1 MYFLNGDRIYIKPEK
16 ACGGMEEQLE
26 NCFEQLGNINSG
38 QKVFKINFFAETNSK
53 KEYGQLQKKIQ
64 HRINSVFSY
73 EVLITLIAQP
83 PLSSIIIVE
92 ACFYRPEEWEVK
104 FIHSENH
111 GAVLFK
117 KENTEILIGSSQSY
131 SNYSCKKNAEKVF
144 SGLIDIFNQAFF
156 PLNSIV
162 RQWNYIENI
171 LEFDGENQRYQEF
184 NNVRSG
190 VYGDTF
196 KEKGYP
202 SATGIGMNQ
211 GGVII
216 EFIAIKSKELITKA
230 IDNPKQISA
239 HSYSKNVLVGE
250 ECVLKTTPKFERARY
265 IELFGKKLIFISGT
279 ASIVGEKTVG
289 VGDAVEQTEVTINNI
304 QQLYSSQILEDLTD
318 TTINPKYGHA
328 RIYIKNRKDYSKIRS
343 AFKKHYGNLPVVY
356 IVADICRKDLL
367 VEIEGKVIL
376 E

>member
-16 ACGGMEEQLE
+16 ACGAMSEQLE
-26 NCFEQLGNINSG
+26 SCFVQLSKINSG
-38 QKVFKINFFAETNSK
+38 QKVFKLNFFAETNSK
-53 KEYGQLQKKIQ
+53 TEYEQLQKKIQ
-64 HRINSVFSY
+64 DRIKITFPF
-73 EVLITLIAQP
+73 EVLVTLIAQP
-83 PLSSIIIVE
+83 PLSSKVIVE

-104 FIHSENH
+104 FLNAENS

-117 KENTEILIGSSQSY
+117 KVNTEILIGSSQSY
-131 SNYSCKKNAEKVF
+131 SNYACRINSEKAF
-144 SGLIDIFNQAFF
+144 GGLIDIFTTAFF
-156 PLNSIV
+156 PINSIV

-171 LEFDGENQRYQEF
+171 LGSDGENQRYQEF

-190 VYGDTF
+190 VYGNTF
-196 KEKGYP
+196 SEKGYP

-211 GGVII
+211 GGVIV
-216 EFIAIKSKELITKA
+216 EFIAIKSREVISKA
-230 IDNPKQISA
+230 IDNPQQISA
-239 HSYSKNVLVGE
+239 HSYSKKVLVGDD
-250 ECVLKTTPKFERARY
+250 CVLKTTPKFERARY

-289 VGDAVEQTEVTINNI
+289 LGDAVEQTEITINNI
-304 QQLYSSQILEDLTD
+304 QQLYSPEILKGFSNETL
-318 TTINPKYGHA
+318 NPRYGHA
-328 RIYIKNRKDYSKIRS
+328 RVYVKNRKDFAKIRQT
-343 AFKKHYGNLPVVY
+343 FKTHFGDMPVVY